1 MSENKESKPRSFR
14 IDDEIAEKFKE
25 ISSVISGNQQ
35 QTLAKLIEAYE
46 FQAGKAVLTDKKAE
60 IEEFEKYITAIT
72 RKYMGSLEDNQNL
85 SQTIRTEFE
94 AQLKS
99 KDTTIQGLQSQLT
112 TVKQIKEEAAS
123 KAQMYE
129 DENARLNSVIDSL
142 TKEYN
147 TKMDDL
153 QTMLADKDSL
163 NKALIDSCNEL
174 KTKAEGM
181 KKAAEQSG
189 YKKGITEG
197 RQKAEIDC
205 KAQYEEMSRNAL
217 EDIKLVIEN
226 AEQMKEEMLQKYRN
240 QLKDVAI
247 AIAEKVIQVSLKSS
261 EEVIERMVISA
272 TEKLKTREWAK
283 VYIARCDAELMVEGD
298 SALLRQLAH
307 LSDHVKI
314 VVMENETPGT
324 CIIELPD
331 EIIDASASGA
341 VENAVI
347 PSRAYL
353 NNFQNDHFVSPATLS
368 IFSYSIHFVSNPTNE
383 NNPLENL
390 LYSVT

>member
-1 MSENKESKPRSFR
+1 
-14 IDDEIAEKFKE
+14 
-25 ISSVISGNQQ
+25 
-35 QTLAKLIEAYE
+35 
-46 FQAGKAVLTDKKAE
+46 
-60 IEEFEKYITAIT
+60 
-72 RKYMGSLEDNQNL
+72 
-85 SQTIRTEFE
+85 
-94 AQLKS
+94 
-99 KDTTIQGLQSQLT
+99 
-112 TVKQIKEEAAS
+112 
-123 KAQMYE
+123 
-129 DENARLNSVIDSL
+129 
-142 TKEYN
+142 
-147 TKMDDL
+147 
-153 QTMLADKDSL
+153 
-163 NKALIDSCNEL
+163 
-174 KTKAEGM
+174 M

-331 EIIDASASGA
+331 EIIDASASTQM
-341 VENAVI
+341 VNIKEI
-347 PSRAYL
+347 L
-353 NNFQNDHFVSPATLS
+353 NSA
-368 IFSYSIHFVSNPTNE
+368 
-383 NNPLENL
+383 PL
-390 LYSVT
+390 